1 MVNFIGAER
10 RLRLRNRPVNSRQR
24 SFIPSDMFSF
34 LEIEGG
40 NLKENVGG
48 SRSSSVEV
56 FGPRETKF
64 DSTGTGRSP
73 FEIKSCETEGSVAGY
88 VNCAYH

>member
-10 RLRLRNRPVNSRQR
+10 RLRLRNRPLSSRQR

-34 LEIEGG
+34 LGILEIESGRFEG
-40 NLKENVGG
+40 E
-48 SRSSSVEV
+48 RMCRFEI

-73 FEIKSCETEGSVAGY
+73 SEIKTYETEGSDRRV
-88 VNCAYH
+88 C